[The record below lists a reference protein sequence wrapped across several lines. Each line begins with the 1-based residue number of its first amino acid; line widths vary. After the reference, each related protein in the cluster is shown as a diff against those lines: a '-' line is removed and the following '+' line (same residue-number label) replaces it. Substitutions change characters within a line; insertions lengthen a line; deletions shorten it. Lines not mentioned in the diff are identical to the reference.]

1 MKEMFG
7 SDLYISLVLGIILS
21 LIFAEK
27 TGVLP
32 AGLVV
37 PGYLALVFD
46 QPIFIA
52 VVFFIS
58 LLTYVI
64 VTFGVSKFTIL
75 YGRRKFAAML
85 SVGIVL
91 KLLFDF
97 LYPVV
102 PFEIMEFRGIG
113 VIVPGLIANTMQ
125 KQGLVVTTA
134 STLLLSGLTFLIMTV
149 YYLI

>member
-1 MKEMFG
+1 
-7 SDLYISLVLGIILS
+7 
-21 LIFAEK
+21 
-27 TGVLP
+27 
-32 AGLVV
+32 
-37 PGYLALVFD
+37 
-46 QPIFIA
+46 
-52 VVFFIS
+52 
-58 LLTYVI
+58 
-64 VTFGVSKFTIL
+64 
-75 YGRRKFAAML
+75 ML
-85 SVGIVL
+85 STGIVL

-125 KQGLVVTTA
+125 KQGLVLTTV